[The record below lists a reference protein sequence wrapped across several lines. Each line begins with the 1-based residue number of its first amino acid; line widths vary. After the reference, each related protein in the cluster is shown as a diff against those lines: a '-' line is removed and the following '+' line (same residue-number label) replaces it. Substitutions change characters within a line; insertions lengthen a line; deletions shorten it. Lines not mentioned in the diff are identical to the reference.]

1 MAAAAEA
8 PYCYICQANAVGYVM
23 DLPVCGA
30 CFIDIRSWIDRER
43 ENRVRRAA
51 ERILSH
57 LQLPTQ
63 PDPSPILTYDVFVGE
78 PRDPPPVPFIAPA
91 DPILN

>member
-1 MAAAAEA
+1 MAAAIAS

-30 CFIDIRSWIDRER
+30 CQVDIRSWIDRER
-43 ENRVRRAA
+43 ENRVRDMA
-51 ERILSH
+51 EQLLSH

-63 PDPSPILTYDVFVGE
+63 PDPSPILTYDVFVE
-78 PRDPPPVPFIAPA
+78 PRHPSPVRFIAPD
-91 DPILN
+91 DPIHN